1 MRGSITALL
10 ALALIGATVFASFSP
25 SSASAAGTSEPSPV
39 YFPETGHVAGYGF
52 LAFWQ
57 HFGGVAVFGY
67 PLTNEF
73 HGCDP
78 QGWCGTMQY
87 FQRALFEWHPGS
99 DAARYDVELA
109 LLGDQLTSK
118 LQGEPQFQPGSPL
131 APGASC
137 VTFQTH
143 HTLCDAD
150 GFLPYWR
157 QFGGLLTFGYPIS
170 EPFGGCDPQGWC
182 GTMQWFQRSLFEYH
196 PGSNPTRYDVELGLV
211 GTAALATQ
219 PASTTSSTAN
229 AVLGIP
235 NSLGARGSDAW
246 ALTSTRFLLTTD
258 GGVHWSSTPLPPGV
272 EPASDTVPNPLTN
285 ASVSPSGALW
295 LMLSTSPTTATFY
308 QAAGP
313 NRPWVKT
320 SITLNW
326 STNVPSGHGPDET
339 MLGSSA
345 DGIISAVVTEG
356 NPEQP
361 PASLFLISADNGK
374 TFKQYDPPTLTGDW
388 QWTAFTSASS
398 GVIGNYGGI
407 DYTTDGGAS
416 WHPSTL
422 PGYTSNADSILGSP
436 IIDGSRIYVV
446 TNLPASGGTGLQLYV
461 SDNGGVTFVEM
472 KSVTVSSRYYSSGL
486 SALGVSGSNV
496 WMIPF
501 PISNNEVV
509 TPDSGTIF
517 ESTDGGATWKTVTA
531 PAFSNPPTTATANV
545 NKTLN
550 SVA

>member
-1 MRGSITALL
+1 MMQSLRTKRLWKSRHPVQFSEAAARPFIRPRRIMRGSITALL

-196 PGSNPTRYDVELGLV
+196 PGSDPARYNVELGLV
-211 GTAALATQ
+211 GTEAMATQ
-219 PASTTSSTAN
+219 PADAVTPGAVTVGAAGNAVWAVTASTFLSSTDQ
-229 AVLGIP
+229 
-235 NSLGARGSDAW
+235 GAQW
-246 ALTSTRFLLTTD
+246 AKTTLPT
-258 GGVHWSSTPLPPGV
+258 GVTTGPGT
-272 EPASDTVPNPLTN
+272 A
-285 ASVSPSGALW
+285 AAVSPAGALW
-295 LMLSTSPTTATFY
+295 LLSANGSTATFY
-308 QAAGP
+308 QAASSASARTTT
-313 NRPWVKT
+313 N
-320 SITLNW
+320 ITLTW
-326 STNVPSGHGPDET
+326 PAT
-339 MLGSSA
+339 MPGSSLVPA
-345 DGIISAVVTEG
+345 SERVATFGSSPAGIVTAVVTAG
-356 NPEQP
+356 GAKTAPL
-361 PASLFLISADNGK
+361 SLVLLSTDGGK
-374 TFKQYDPPTLTGDW
+374 TFQQQNPPTVAGNWT
-388 QWTAFTSASS
+388 TAFTSASD
-398 GVIGNYGGI
+398 GVIVG
-407 DYTTDGGAS
+407 D
-416 WHPSTL
+416 
-422 PGYTSNADSILGSP
+422 
-436 IIDGSRIYVV
+436 
-446 TNLPASGGTGLQLYV
+446 
-461 SDNGGVTFVEM
+461 
-472 KSVTVSSRYYSSGL
+472 
-486 SALGVSGSNV
+486 
-496 WMIPF
+496 
-501 PISNNEVV
+501 SNN
-509 TPDSGTIF
+509 SGIQAVYAT
-517 ESTDGGATWKTVTA
+517 TDGGATWQAATLPGYQASAMSALGTPLVAGSRIYVTA
-531 PAFSNPPTTATANV
+531 N
-545 NKTLN
+545 
-550 SVA
+550 